1 MQEMW
6 VNKFE
11 PTSIDDLILSKE
23 TKDMIKAQFER
34 KTINNLLLIG
44 KPGIGK
50 TSLANIIQST
60 LGFPFIYVNAAYEG
74 GVDTIRGKVK
84 NFCDT
89 STLDGAMKLVII
101 DEGDSLS
108 GGGGE
113 NDKNNSTAQGALRT
127 VMDQAKRDTRFI
139 MTANYGNKITDA
151 LKSRFT
157 SMDIGFSFSDVMGRV
172 MHIMKSEGIKYDKDS
187 LTSFIVKVARPSF
200 PDIRGTIKELE
211 NWCSTGT
218 LMEREQGINTDD
230 ATKELI
236 DFIVECKDHVEIRKK
251 LIASE
256 HLFNRNYIS
265 MAQRLFNRIGTT
277 KGMMIVAEHLYR
289 MHIVSDPEIEFTAMM
304 IELKEC

>member
-11 PTSIDDLILSKE
+11 PETIDDLILSKGS
-23 TKDMIKAQFER
+23 KDMIKSQLEQN
-34 KTINNLLLIG
+34 TINNLLLVG

-84 NFCDT
+84 GFCDT
-89 STLDGAMKLVII
+89 STLDNAMKLVII

-157 SMDIGFSFSDVMGRV
+157 SMDIGFSLSDVMSRV
-172 MHIMKSEGIKYDKDS
+172 IHILKTEGISYDKDS
-187 LTSFIVKVARPSF
+187 LTSFIMKVGKPSF

-211 NWCSTGT
+211 NWCTTGT
-218 LMEREQGINTDD
+218 LMEREQGVNTDE
-230 ATKELI
+230 ASGELI
-236 DFIVECKDHVEIRKK
+236 KFILECNNHIEIRKK
-251 LIASE
+251 LISNE
-256 HLFNRNYIS
+256 HLFNRNYIAL
-265 MAQRLFNRIGTT
+265 AQRLFNEMKSTR
-277 KGMMIVAEHLYR
+277 GMMTVAEHLYR
-289 MHIVSDPEIEFTAMM
+289 MHIVSDVEIEFTSMV
-304 IELKEC
+304 IELKEG